1 MRILTLAC
9 AVFLLTV
16 SSGCATLFSGSSD
29 MVTFNSEPAGAEVL
43 IGGITRG
50 RTPVT
55 IPVKRPGF
63 GSTSVTMRMD
73 GHDPVTFQMS
83 SKFNTVSL
91 LNLFVPVG
99 FIVDAVT
106 GSITKYD
113 QVNYTADMSR
123 GSITYNME
131 DLDRTTEGALVVP
144 DVASET
150 VVVRDADAGVQMV
163 FNQ

>member
-1 MRILTLAC
+1 MRLLTLAC
-9 AVFLLTV
+9 AVAFLTA

-63 GSTSVTMRMD
+63 STTTVTMRMD
-73 GHDPVTFQMS
+73 GRAPVTFQMS
-83 SKFNTVSL
+83 SKFNSVSL
-91 LNLFVPVG
+91 LNLFAPIG
-99 FIVDAVT
+99 FVVDAVT

-113 QVNYTADMSR
+113 QVTYTADMAR

-131 DLDRTTEGALVVP
+131 DLDRTDAGAVVVP
-144 DVASET
+144 DVAGET
-150 VVVRDADAGVQMV
+150 VVVRDADAGVQVV